1 MYLKDGIIYGEHGKW
16 KQSYGSS
23 LHSPA
28 ASHLPRLESIP
39 RPEKSPCGSGPE
51 AQSESMRSQT
61 CLHITGPME
70 GCGSHT
76 LLSSG

>member
-28 ASHLPRLESIP
+28 ASHLPRLESMP
-39 RPEKSPCGSGPE
+39 GPEKSPCSSGPE
-51 AQSESMRSQT
+51 AQS
-61 CLHITGPME
+61 
-70 GCGSHT
+70 
-76 LLSSG
+76 